1 MKYVIYA
8 RVSTALD
15 EQKTSYDVQ
24 TEDLQKKIAVLYP
37 DYELVKTYGD
47 LGISGTKEDRPAFQ
61 QMLSEADNFDL
72 VITKSI
78 SRFAR
83 NARVLLNSI
92 NQLEE
97 KGAHVYFLEEN
108 INTGSASQKFLL
120 TVLGAL
126 AEMESNNLR
135 EHVKEG
141 FAIKRAAGKLARPS
155 AICFGYALEDHN
167 VVINEEEAAVV
178 KQVFQWYVEDNV
190 SVGGISRRLKTSGYK
205 TRRGKTGWPRTTVI
219 YMLKNRKYTGDVE
232 EMDGEYVFENAYP
245 QIVSR
250 ETFERAQKILNA
262 RSTDAK
268 KHGGDINNFQ
278 PHLYALS
285 GICFCKECGQKFTRY
300 SSHKEF
306 DPLGDLIDPSYGTPV
321 WGCLDGSLHN
331 VKCKNYRIS
340 EQYLYEMII
349 EAICH
354 GAKNGVQLE
363 SIKQMR
369 ELCLSLTD
377 DYEAQYEAYTAAKKE
392 LEKKRKK
399 ELDLYSND
407 LISLDEVTARVKR
420 IDKELMS
427 LQPPKTDESIK
438 VNKEHIDAFLQA
450 IGHGRDPRSHL
461 RELFKNSDIKR
472 SIIKAFVCKIEIG
485 GEPKYRA
492 DVYLRPHYEIIDQPL
507 AATATE
513 GQYIIAKAL
522 GGADVYLRD
531 QKEIICQTDR
541 RGPYRRHRREGVVVV
556 SSPIN
561 IIEEFY

>member
-24 TEDLQKKIAVLYP
+24 IEDLQKKIAVLYP
-37 DYELVKTYGD
+37 DYELIKTYGD
-47 LGISGTKEDRPAFQ
+47 LGISGTKEDRPDFQ

-92 NQLEE
+92 NELDK
-97 KGAHVYFLEEN
+97 KGVHVYFLEEN
-108 INTGSASQKFLL
+108 IDTGSASQKFLL

-155 AICFGYALEDHN
+155 AICFGYKLEDHK
-167 VVINEEEAAVV
+167 VVIDEEEAAIV
-178 KQVFQWYVEDNV
+178 KQVFQWYIEDNV
-190 SVGGISRRLKTSGYK
+190 SVGGISRRLKTSGFK
-205 TRRGKTGWPRTTVI
+205 TKRGKTGWPRTTVI

-232 EMDGEYVFENAYP
+232 EMDGEYVFEEAYP
-245 QIVSR
+245 QIISR
-250 ETFERAQKILNA
+250 ETFETAQKILDA
-262 RSTDAK
+262 RSADVK
-268 KHGGDINNFQ
+268 KHSRYINNFQ

-306 DPLGDLIDPSYGTPV
+306 DPLGDLIDAGYGTPV
-321 WGCLDGSLHN
+321 WGCIDGSLHN
-331 VKCKNYRIS
+331 VGCKNYRIS

-349 EAICH
+349 EAICY
-354 GAKNGVQLE
+354 GAKNGVRLE
-363 SIKQMR
+363 AIEKMR
-369 ELCLSLTD
+369 DVDLSLTD
-377 DYEAQYEAYTAAKKE
+377 DYEAQYKAYTAAKKE

-420 IDKELMS
+420 IDKELMN

-438 VNKEHIDAFLQA
+438 VNEEHVEAFIQA
-450 IGHGRDPRSHL
+450 LWHRTDPRSHL

-472 SIIKAFVCKIEIG
+472 SIIKAFVAKIAIG

-492 DVYLRPHYEIIDQPL
+492 DVYLRPY
-507 AATATE
+507 
-513 GQYIIAKAL
+513 GWIA
-522 GGADVYLRD
+522 
-531 QKEIICQTDR
+531 CQTDR

-561 IIEEFY
+561 IIE